1 MGALLRVG
9 FLLLNAMFIGLMVIA
24 TKVGMAT
31 IKMVIVALK
40 QGKKLT
46 EISVKHV
53 VNGLFE
59 KEKRK
64 LL

>member
-59 KEKRK
+59 KEKGK
-64 LL
+64 IL

>member
-24 TKVGMAT
+24 AKVGMAT
-31 IKMVIVALK
+31 IKMVIMALK
-40 QGKKLT
+40 QGKKFT

-59 KEKRK
+59 KEKGK
-64 LL
+64 IL

>member
-9 FLLLNAMFIGLMVIA
+9 FLLLNAMFIGLIA
-24 TKVGMAT
+24 IAAKVGMAT
-31 IKMVIVALK
+31 IKMVFVALK